1 MLVAILVLG
10 WVNVGRSQ
18 SGPLE
23 PDLVGAFYLSYPLDP
38 TVFNATSKRINS
50 VFDHSMPGGRY
61 STDGIVTAYTGQE
74 GRLSFNTQTPATG
87 VYTHAPGAEP
97 FILGGAYF
105 GGFWGTEWLS
115 YDGHPG
121 LDIRTVDLTPIDDQ
135 IGSGHVNVF
144 AAAGGFVDCVFVPAS
159 DERFDT
165 SSCEGG
171 GGSIVINH
179 GNGYRTIYMHL
190 YQPLVAQGDQV
201 ARGQKIGVAGQ
212 RGAPNQPHLHFEV
225 RRGVASAQAPSVDPY
240 GWNGGCL
247 DPYRKAVNTNLW
259 TNSGTTWN
267 FDQDGNAAGW
277 LPNSIEGPDG
287 ITHIECFSIHHDS
300 TINSGALWIDPSGND
315 PSVQSPPLVN
325 VAASEFT
332 ALEMRLISGSPSTN
346 GRVYFTTSDSPEW
359 SEAKSVDFPVTNTG
373 GWQVITVPMFQ
384 RNSAWRGTITA
395 IRIDPADIG
404 LPGDP
409 SDTIAFDYI
418 KLTSGQPSASI
429 TANGQDGAVTVRRD
443 EALRIEIGADGGTA
457 GFANPSELYFG
468 LNTSGA
474 TYWLT
479 PQGTFTT
486 TVTRLYRGLLPS
498 FGPTTLLNLPSAGV
512 LPDGSYRWFVL
523 VVNGTTPIYDIVTT
537 TIGDGPAQAPFIANL
552 NPASPPAV
560 NADQSIGVSGSHF
573 QPGLIVDVFNSA
585 GVKIGTLSG
594 TQIQN
599 VTTGSFTMIANLG
612 AAAATFGIEAVNPDG
627 QRSNRHVFATA
638 PASAPAISGLNPSS
652 PPVVNGNQSIG
663 VLGSNFQAGLIVD
676 VFNSAGGKIGTLSG
690 TQIQNV
696 NSGSFTMIANLG
708 ATSGTFGIEVVNPDG
723 KRSNRHTFNT
733 VNPTPV
739 ISGLNPAS
747 PPVVNGNQSIGVF
760 GSNFLP
766 GLIVDVFNS
775 SGVKIGTL
783 SGTQI
788 QNVSSGGFTMIA
800 NLGSTPG
807 TFGIEVV
814 NPDGKRSSRRTFST
828 VNPTPVISGLSP
840 SSPPVVN
847 GNQSIGVFGSNF
859 LPGLIVD
866 VYNSSGVKIGTL
878 SGTQIQNV
886 SSGSFTMIA
895 NLGAGPATFGI
906 EVLNPDGKRSNRWM
920 FSTR

>member
-1 MLVAILVLG
+1 
-10 WVNVGRSQ
+10 
-18 SGPLE
+18 
-23 PDLVGAFYLSYPLDP
+23 
-38 TVFNATSKRINS
+38 
-50 VFDHSMPGGRY
+50 
-61 STDGIVTAYTGQE
+61 
-74 GRLSFNTQTPATG
+74 
-87 VYTHAPGAEP
+87 
-97 FILGGAYF
+97 
-105 GGFWGTEWLS
+105 
-115 YDGHPG
+115 
-121 LDIRTVDLTPIDDQ
+121 
-135 IGSGHVNVF
+135 
-144 AAAGGFVDCVFVPAS
+144 
-159 DERFDT
+159 
-165 SSCEGG
+165 
-171 GGSIVINH
+171 
-179 GNGYRTIYMHL
+179 
-190 YQPLVAQGDQV
+190 
-201 ARGQKIGVAGQ
+201 
-212 RGAPNQPHLHFEV
+212 
-225 RRGVASAQAPSVDPY
+225 
-240 GWNGGCL
+240 
-247 DPYRKAVNTNLW
+247 
-259 TNSGTTWN
+259 
-267 FDQDGNAAGW
+267 
-277 LPNSIEGPDG
+277 
-287 ITHIECFSIHHDS
+287 
-300 TINSGALWIDPSGND
+300 
-315 PSVQSPPLVN
+315 
-325 VAASEFT
+325 
-332 ALEMRLISGSPSTN
+332 MRLISGSPSTN

-429 TANGQDGAVTVRRD
+429 TANGQDGDVTVRRD

-599 VTTGSFTMIANLG
+599 VTT
-612 AAAATFGIEAVNPDG
+612 
-627 QRSNRHVFATA
+627 
-638 PASAPAISGLNPSS
+638 
-652 PPVVNGNQSIG
+652 
-663 VLGSNFQAGLIVD
+663 
-676 VFNSAGGKIGTLSG
+676 
-690 TQIQNV
+690 
-696 NSGSFTMIANLG
+696 GSFTMIANLG

-886 SSGSFTMIA
+886 SSGGFTMIA